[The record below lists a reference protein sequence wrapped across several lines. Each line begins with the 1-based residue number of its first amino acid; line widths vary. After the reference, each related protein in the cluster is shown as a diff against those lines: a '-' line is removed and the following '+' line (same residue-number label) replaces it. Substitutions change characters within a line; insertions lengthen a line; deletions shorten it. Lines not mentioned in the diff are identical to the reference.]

1 MSIHLLVAFLGGIV
15 AAAGTVML
23 AIRFCRAPRIVL
35 AAWALAALGLAVSL
49 GAQALGYHG
58 TFGPGT
64 FRAMQLSAQVLA
76 PLALCL
82 GLAEVA
88 GRTLAARFAARLLL
102 PALALIAFVVLGS
115 DPLSGT
121 AFSVAWPAPSVYY
134 QIIPN
139 KLLEFGLGPVTA
151 LVAVL
156 AIGWTA
162 VRSRRDPAWRPAEA
176 PVWAAGVAALAL
188 ALPAMSVPLS
198 SAAGLT
204 VPVSS
209 LFVLFCLVAAALTW
223 FAGMRISRVQLGP
236 LHDGALAADEDNW
249 DQQESWASR
258 YDEAGGFE
266 SPVLSDTQGVYRGNG
281 LYRGGSGYDQGDA
294 YPGNDGYG
302 SYDASESDVG
312 YHRGEYGGAHDT
324 EYPAGFGETD
334 LTARLSSGENG
345 CDVPAPPVGTG
356 APGRTASWLPGRSA
370 ERAAEPGAAPLA
382 ADGHARERLFGQLAI
397 YTLSEGSADEFD
409 QQTEQ
414 VVGKVRAGEPDTLV
428 YIVHAVPSAPM
439 QRILYEVYRDRAAY
453 EQHKQQPYIGRFEAD
468 RGPLVLATNVIE
480 LGLQQAKVSPFPS
493 IADLFGEPG
502 YDTSGF
508 ERPDYRGTDYGRP
521 PAGPGDAP
529 GAMG

>member
-156 AIGWTA
+156 AIGWTPA
-162 VRSRRDPAWRPAEA
+162 PARSGLAARGGTSLGGRGGRARACASRHVGAAEQRSGAHRPGQLIVRPVLPGGGGPDVVCRYADQPRPAR
-176 PVWAAGVAALAL
+176 
-188 ALPAMSVPLS
+188 
-198 SAAGLT
+198 
-204 VPVSS
+204 
-209 LFVLFCLVAAALTW
+209 AAA
-223 FAGMRISRVQLGP
+223 RRRS
-236 LHDGALAADEDNW
+236 
-249 DQQESWASR
+249 
-258 YDEAGGFE
+258 GG
-266 SPVLSDTQGVYRGNG
+266 R
-281 LYRGGSGYDQGDA
+281 
-294 YPGNDGYG
+294 
-302 SYDASESDVG
+302 
-312 YHRGEYGGAHDT
+312 
-324 EYPAGFGETD
+324 
-334 LTARLSSGENG
+334 
-345 CDVPAPPVGTG
+345 
-356 APGRTASWLPGRSA
+356 
-370 ERAAEPGAAPLA
+370 
-382 ADGHARERLFGQLAI
+382 
-397 YTLSEGSADEFD
+397 
-409 QQTEQ
+409 
-414 VVGKVRAGEPDTLV
+414 
-428 YIVHAVPSAPM
+428 
-439 QRILYEVYRDRAAY
+439 
-453 EQHKQQPYIGRFEAD
+453 
-468 RGPLVLATNVIE
+468 
-480 LGLQQAKVSPFPS
+480 
-493 IADLFGEPG
+493 
-502 YDTSGF
+502 
-508 ERPDYRGTDYGRP
+508 
-521 PAGPGDAP
+521 
-529 GAMG
+529 